1 MADTQIIPTVD
12 QDKQTLKDNY
22 LQIIADLETIQTSN
36 LNTTAKL
43 ETAVQGMALTIE
55 RLLKF
60 IKNRMV

>member
-1 MADTQIIPTVD
+1 MADTLHTPID
-12 QDKQTLKDNY
+12 DLDKKALKDNY

-43 ETAVQGMALTIE
+43 ETAVKEMALTIE